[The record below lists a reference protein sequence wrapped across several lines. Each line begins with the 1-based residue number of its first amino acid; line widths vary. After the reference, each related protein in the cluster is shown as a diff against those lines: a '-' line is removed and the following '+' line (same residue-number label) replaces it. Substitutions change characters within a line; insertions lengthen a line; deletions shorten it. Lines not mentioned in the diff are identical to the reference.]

1 MAVITSQEYKEVIYT
16 GGAEHDLKLWVND
29 VLQDNIQEQ
38 IEEISR
44 NARVFPNGNDTFT
57 INELITQEVE
67 IILHDIPYNTLT
79 TGQIKFSIGTYIES
93 QQDFEYVPMGI
104 FNIAEVQD
112 NENNKIT
119 LKLKDNSIKLDK
131 PYNAKP
137 LIDESGGTATLQQI
151 LEDICE
157 FCDITTKITSFPH
170 NDMEI
175 GIYDNTINAR
185 IYINY
190 IAGQAGAIPIIDREG
205 ELDFIYVNNLTIH
218 KIPLDILQGYSL
230 GEPFEIS
237 KVLFE
242 LGEIVFESGD
252 ETKNTM
258 FIDSGN
264 VYISNQEQIDDI
276 YNIVN
281 GFKIDSVTT
290 DNMLGDPAIDA
301 WDLIQV
307 YGYYDEND
315 NFIDDNSVIVFTTFA
330 NQNFVYTG
338 SILASYETKI
348 NKEKRDVN
356 TTVTGD
362 ELFKKSIKQE
372 IDLVNGRLNTTI
384 TEINDV
390 DSRVL
395 TLEES
400 AESFNIEVVNE
411 RIQNATNE
419 LQEQINDTNEATQAN
434 TSNIATLEGTIRE
447 MNFNFSTAG
456 LNIGSLG
463 DDVSSTLNNQGLKIY
478 NLSTLIA
485 IFNKNGA
492 GVNKLIAI
500 DSIQLQNL
508 LLKKRS
514 ITWTNPFTSTS
525 ETIDVVSGFWLKDLI
540 EDLHDLED

>member
-1 MAVITSQEYKEVIYT
+1 MAVTTSQDYKDVIYT

-44 NARVFPNGNDTFT
+44 IARVFPNGNDTFT
-57 INELITQEVE
+57 INELITQEVD
-67 IILHDIPYNTLT
+67 IILHDVPYNTLT

-93 QQDFEYVPMGI
+93 QEDFEYVPMGI
-104 FNIAEVQD
+104 FNIAEVED
-112 NENNKIT
+112 NENNRIT

-137 LIDESGGTATLQQI
+137 LIDESGGTATLQEI
-151 LEDICE
+151 LEDICT
-157 FCDITTKITSFPH
+157 FCGITTKITSFPH

-315 NFIDDNSVIVFTTFA
+315 NFIDDDSVIVFTTFA
-330 NQNFVYTG
+330 NQNFIYAG

-372 IDLVNGRLNTTI
+372 IDLVNGRINTTI

-419 LQEQINDTNEATQAN
+419 LQEQINDTNEATQTNA
-434 TSNIATLEGTIRE
+434 SNIATLEGTIRE

-540 EDLHDLED
+540 EDLHDLEG

>member
-1 MAVITSQEYKEVIYT
+1 MAVTTSQDYKDVIYT
-16 GGAEHDLKLWVND
+16 GGAEHDLKLWVNN
-29 VLQDNIQEQ
+29 VLQDNIQDK
-38 IEEISR
+38 IEEISI
-44 NARVFPNGNDTFT
+44 NARVFPNGNDTFV
-57 INELITQEVE
+57 INELITQEVD
-67 IILHDIPYNTLT
+67 IILHDVPYNTLT

-93 QQDFEYVPMGI
+93 QEDFEYVPMGI
-104 FNIAEVQD
+104 FNIAEVED
-112 NENNKIT
+112 NENNRIT

-137 LIDESGGTATLQQI
+137 LIDESGGTATLQEV
-151 LEDICE
+151 LEDICT
-157 FCDITTKITSFPH
+157 FCGITTKITSFPH

-242 LGEIVFESGD
+242 LGEIVFEHGD

-301 WDLIQV
+301 WDLIQI

-315 NFIDDNSVIVFTTFA
+315 NFVDDDSVIVFTTFA
-330 NQNFVYTG
+330 NQNFVYAG

-348 NKEKRDVN
+348 NKEKREVN
-356 TTVTGD
+356 TTITGD

-372 IDLVNGRLNTTI
+372 IDLVNGRINTTI

-419 LQEQINDTNEATQAN
+419 LQEQINDTNEATQTN